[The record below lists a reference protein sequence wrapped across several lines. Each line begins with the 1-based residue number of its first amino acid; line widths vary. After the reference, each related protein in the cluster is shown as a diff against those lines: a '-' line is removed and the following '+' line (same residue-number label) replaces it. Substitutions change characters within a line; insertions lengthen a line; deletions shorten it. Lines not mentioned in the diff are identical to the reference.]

1 MRAKLVAKTRSSSG
15 LSPPQGILG
24 PRTLLLLRPFL
35 NSFSTTALMKRMS
48 GDKKKHG
55 GGKDNNNNDDD
66 DKLKMLMTKAGSGIK
81 MLVMTCKKSRTRGL
95 D

>member
-1 MRAKLVAKTRSSSG
+1 MAKSRSSSG

-66 DKLKMLMTKAGSGIK
+66 DELKMMMRKAGSGIK
-81 MLVMTCKKSRTRGL
+81 MLVMTGNKKQDPRLGL
-95 D
+95 KREQ